1 MKPHKRNG
9 RAAKKRR
16 QEAAQNRQS
25 KTPEERLLIQ
35 VFGKK
40 KEN

>member
-16 QEAAQNRQS
+16 QEAAQDRANIHKQPE
-25 KTPEERLLIQ
+25 KTSS
-35 VFGKK
+35 K